1 MVKMDGITMSSS
13 KRHGVWLGDFLKEH
27 GADVCKLAVL
37 FAAPPEKE
45 IDWTNDLVVG
55 VSRFLSRI
63 KALYEQSTPTFTLPL
78 MGESKGEGEKKLYI
92 RLNQTIKKVI
102 DDSEKI
108 QYNTAIA
115 ALMEFLN
122 DLTGFENKDSTIYKY
137 SLGVTIKLLAPFAPH
152 ISEYLW
158 LKHSGKKHSVFE
170 ETLPEPD
177 SKALTFAT
185 ITIPIQIQG
194 KLRSKVEVAQGTSE
208 KIIKKLATDDD
219 KVKKYIEGKKVKQII
234 YVANRLINIVLE

>member
-1 MVKMDGITMSSS
+1 MSSS
-13 KRHGVWLGDFLKEH
+13 KHHGVWLGDFLKEH

-45 IDWTNDLVVG
+45 IDWTDDLVTG
-55 VSRFLSRI
+55 VSRFMSRI
-63 KALYEQSTPTFTLPL
+63 KALYENTTPMFEFGLNAENAEDAKKSSANSVSSAVK
-78 MGESKGEGEKKLYI
+78 MDSQEKRLYI

-102 DDSEKI
+102 DDSERI

-122 DLTGFENKDSTIYKY
+122 DLTGFENKGSPVYKF
-137 SLGVTIKLLAPFAPH
+137 SLGIMIRLLAPFAPH
-152 ISEYLW
+152 ISEHLW
-158 LKHSGKKHSVFE
+158 LKYSGKEYSVFE

-177 SKALTFAT
+177 MSALSFTT

-194 KLRSKVEVAQGTSE
+194 KLRSKIDVAVDTPEQ
-208 KIIKKLATDDD
+208 D
-219 KVKKYIEGKKVKQII
+219 VKSQAK
-234 YVANRLINIVLE
+234 R